1 MNKKTIRFTL
11 NIPGYMFDKLLKIA
25 EESPSNTMTGTILQV
40 LEKGIN
46 WHEAKWKKAR
56 QSDNPGFP
64 GSGQDPTVDQ
74 ENNITIDPKSKED
87 LEHIQEIIHTRWID

>member
-1 MNKKTIRFTL
+1 MNKKSIRFTL
-11 NIPGYMFDKLLKIA
+11 NIPSYMFNKLLKIA
-25 EESPSNTMTGTILQV
+25 EEAPSNTMTGAILGV

-56 QSDNPGFP
+56 QSVNPGFP

-74 ENNITIDPKSKED
+74 ENIITIDQRSKEEID
-87 LEHIQEIIHTRWID
+87 HMQEIIHTRWVD

>member
-1 MNKKTIRFTL
+1 MNKKSIRFTL
-11 NIPGYMFDKLLKIA
+11 NIPSYMFDKLLKIA

-56 QSDNPGFP
+56 QSVKPSFP
-64 GSGQDPTVDQ
+64 VSGQDTTVDQ

-87 LEHIQEIIHTRWID
+87 LEHIQEVIHTRWVD